1 MTALLSQAIQS
12 LLNPIAKP
20 IRNEFSNLALRLLVA
35 IVFSTLAIFSG
46 LNAIQALQA
55 VLQELVF
62 GAQIEIAAF
71 SVLLLVCLGVVFAVL
86 RRKPKP
92 VVKEFDLNTLLQQF
106 LSGAMAGMTA
116 ENLKNEAASKR
127 EAVIKTDP
135 PRSEFEKE
143 AQTAPLF

>member
-1 MTALLSQAIQS
+1 MTALLTQALQS

-55 VLQELVF
+55 VLQELIF
-62 GAQIEIAAF
+62 GAQIEIAVF
-71 SVLLLVCLGVVFAVL
+71 SVLLPTCLGIVFAVL

-92 VVKEFDLNTLLQQF
+92 VVKEL
-106 LSGAMAGMTA
+106 
-116 ENLKNEAASKR
+116 
-127 EAVIKTDP
+127 
-135 PRSEFEKE
+135 
-143 AQTAPLF
+143 

>member
-1 MTALLSQAIQS
+1 MTALLTQALQS

-55 VLQELVF
+55 VLQELIF
-62 GAQIEIAAF
+62 GAQIEIAVF
-71 SVLLLVCLGVVFAVL
+71 SVLLLTCLGIVFAVL

-92 VVKEFDLNTLLQQF
+92 VVKELDFNALFQQF
-106 LSGAMAGMTA
+106 LNGAIEGMAA
-116 ENLKNEAASKR
+116 ENLKKEAAVKAVAIQR
-127 EAVIKTDP
+127 DVKKETPQEAEILA
-135 PRSEFEKE
+135 RI
-143 AQTAPLF
+143 

>member
-1 MTALLSQAIQS
+1 MTALLTQALQS

-55 VLQELVF
+55 ELQELIF
-62 GAQIEIAAF
+62 GAQIEIAVF
-71 SVLLLVCLGVVFAVL
+71 SVLLLTCLGIVFAVL

-92 VVKEFDLNTLLQQF
+92 VVKELDFNALFQQF
-106 LSGAMAGMTA
+106 LNGAIEGMAA
-116 ENLKNEAASKR
+116 ENLKKEAAVKAVAIQR
-127 EAVIKTDP
+127 DVKKETPQEAEILA
-135 PRSEFEKE
+135 RI
-143 AQTAPLF
+143 

>member
-1 MTALLSQAIQS
+1 MTALLTQALQS

-55 VLQELVF
+55 VLQELIF
-62 GAQIEIAAF
+62 GAQIEIAVF
-71 SVLLLVCLGVVFAVL
+71 SVLLLTCLGIVFAVL

-92 VVKEFDLNTLLQQF
+92 VVKELDFNALFQQF
-106 LSGAMAGMTA
+106 LNGAIEGMAA
-116 ENLKNEAASKR
+116 ENLKKEAAVK
-127 EAVIKTDP
+127 AVAIQRDVK
-135 PRSEFEKE
+135 KE
-143 AQTAPLF
+143 TPQTAPLS